1 MKIYHLIIAYNDQT
15 EEVEYIQEHIEEEL
29 PEGVMPVEV
38 EMELDDEY
46 FDDEELIKLIN
57 ENGLGEA

>member
-29 PEGVMPVEV
+29 PEGVMPVEM

>member
-1 MKIYHLIIAYNDQT
+1 MKIYHLIIAYNDRT

-29 PEGVMPVEV
+29 PEGVMPVEM

>member
-1 MKIYHLIIAYNDQT
+1 VKIYHLIIAYNDQT